1 MSSISL
7 QKLKAIVGETIHA
20 VIVAEMPGD
29 MRRAFI
35 VLGDETH
42 VEIFVRNGGISSR
55 APGGVA
61 RILAFCERDG
71 GTITTVARMEADA

>member
-1 MSSISL
+1 MASTSL
-7 QKLKAIVGETIHA
+7 QKLRAIVGETIHG
-20 VIVAEMPGD
+20 VVVAEMPD
-29 MRRAFI
+29 RMRRAFI

-61 RILAFCERDG
+61 RVVAFCERDG